1 MSEKCYGV
9 MSLPARSA
17 VMWTPLPAYKPAPKI
32 FGRRARCWVY
42 NCFDPGRLK
51 WKSEMEGQTR

>member
-1 MSEKCYGV
+1 
-9 MSLPARSA
+9 
-17 VMWTPLPAYKPAPKI
+17 MWTPLPAYKPAPKI